1 MKVKEGKREVK
12 KKVEWMRIEI
22 GNWDEKMKERRT
34 GINKMEEMKKKDKN
48 MWWKKEWS
56 RREARRKEGREKQ
69 YIKTIKE
76 KDNKKKHNNHKI
88 R

>member
-48 MWWKKEWS
+48 M
-56 RREARRKEGREKQ
+56 
-69 YIKTIKE
+69 
-76 KDNKKKHNNHKI
+76 
-88 R
+88 